1 MTHAPIIAV
10 RVPADRADAFARETC
25 RKSHEQR
32 SAATAFDL
40 RQAELADAE
49 RNIQELLAQVERR
62 IEHEA
67 QEVADRTSRKL
78 RQNGDAEAVAAAL
91 AQVSAIAADYADL
104 ENWLSDLLVAGLSAM
119 LGELERDE
127 RWTRA
132 ISRALRDVS
141 KRWQVSLLCHPD
153 DHADMSRVIEDAD
166 LSNALSEVLA
176 DPSVAK
182 GCVYL
187 KGNNTQVEI
196 DLAAQIEALKA
207 ILSASFPTERTEG
220 TEE

>member
-10 RVPADRADAFARETC
+10 RVPADKADAFLRQTC
-25 RKSHEQR
+25 REAEEQQ

-40 RQAELADAE
+40 RQAELAAAE
-49 RNIQELLAQVERR
+49 TTIRELLAQIDER

-78 RQNGDAEAVAAAL
+78 RQNGEAEAVAAAL

-104 ENWLSDLLVAGLSAM
+104 EHWLSDLLIAGVSAV
-119 LGELERDE
+119 LDELEPDE
-127 RWTRA
+127 RWSRA

-141 KRWQVSLLCHPD
+141 QRWQVSLLCHPD
-153 DHADMSRVIEDAD
+153 DHADMVRAIEGAD

-182 GCVYL
+182 GPVYL
-187 KGNNTQVEI
+187 KGNSTQVEI
-196 DLAAQIEALKA
+196 DLGAQIEALKDV
-207 ILSASFPTERTEG
+207 LSASLQTADAERTEA
-220 TEE
+220 